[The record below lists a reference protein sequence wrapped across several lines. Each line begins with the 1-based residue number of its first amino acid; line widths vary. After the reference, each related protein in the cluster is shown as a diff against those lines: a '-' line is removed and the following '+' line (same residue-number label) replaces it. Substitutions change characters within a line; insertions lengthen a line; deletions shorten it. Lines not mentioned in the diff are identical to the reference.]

1 MDTDGFP
8 LSAISE
14 KSDEINDETPKRRSN
29 KTKRQTTTSTN
40 ENGVNLENGD
50 VSSSSSTGQKRNK
63 NRTTIDNSISSEPI
77 ETTKK
82 IDDEIELTEI
92 ADEDDGEPERERRLA
107 DQLRMSDNQTE
118 PMTMI
123 SSFTTGGENE
133 VIEIHQFS
141 VADLDVYL
149 DIYFDTLNN
158 RLRNYVGGNDQ
169 LNQFRTSMKNRIG
182 RKYFNDNEKTNNETL
197 FFSFL

>member
-14 KSDEINDETPKRRSN
+14 KSNEIPDETAKRRSN
-29 KTKRQTTTSTN
+29 KTKRQTATATN

-50 VSSSSSTGQKRNK
+50 VSSLSSTGQKRNK
-63 NRTTIDNSISSEPI
+63 SKTTVENSISSEPI
-77 ETTKK
+77 EPTTKVEE
-82 IDDEIELTEI
+82 EIELTEI
-92 ADEDDGEPERERRLA
+92 MDEDDGEPERERRLA
-107 DQLRMSDNQTE
+107 YEHRELENSTE

-123 SSFTTGGENE
+123 SSYTTGGENE

-169 LNQFRTSMKNRIG
+169 LNQFRASMKNRIG
-182 RKYFNDNEKTNNETL
+182 KKIQRQRNDKTI
-197 FFSFL
+197 FHFDFL